1 MSIAKI
7 AKNEVEGLIEYD
19 DSSPVKFKVSF
30 PDEKIRQDI
39 ITYLTTPREFWI
51 PESQRIDDYRIDVES
66 PVADKMYF
74 VLALC
79 ELKSRLEVELIK
91 TE

>member
-1 MSIAKI
+1 MPIAKI
-7 AKNEVEGLIEYD
+7 AINELEGSIEYE
-19 DSSPVKFKVSF
+19 DSSPVKFNITF
-30 PDEKIRQDI
+30 PDEEIRQDI
-39 ITYLTTPREFWI
+39 ITYLSTPREYRI

-79 ELKSRLEVELIK
+79 ELKSRLGVGLIG

>member
-7 AKNEVEGLIEYD
+7 AVNELEGSIEYE
-19 DSSPVKFKVSF
+19 DSSPIKFLVSF
-30 PDEKIRQDI
+30 PNEDIRQQI
-39 ITYLTTPREFWI
+39 ITYLNTPREYWI

-66 PVADKMYF
+66 PVVNKMYF
-74 VLALC
+74 ELALC
-79 ELKSRLEVELIK
+79 ELKSRLGIGLVG